1 MPYLGG
7 MTTTGQAATSAVER
21 VAHTYITHITEAR
34 TAEHA
39 RAIAAKIRPS
49 VLAIMAD
56 LLYID
61 GEAHGVKWLRDAIV
75 TEARA

>member
-1 MPYLGG
+1 
-7 MTTTGQAATSAVER
+7 MTTTGQAATSAVEH
-21 VAHTYITHITEAR
+21 VAHNYIRYITEAR
-34 TAEHA
+34 TAGQA
-39 RAIAAKIRPS
+39 RAIAAKIRPG

-61 GEAHGVKWLRDAIV
+61 DFGHGAKWLRDAIV